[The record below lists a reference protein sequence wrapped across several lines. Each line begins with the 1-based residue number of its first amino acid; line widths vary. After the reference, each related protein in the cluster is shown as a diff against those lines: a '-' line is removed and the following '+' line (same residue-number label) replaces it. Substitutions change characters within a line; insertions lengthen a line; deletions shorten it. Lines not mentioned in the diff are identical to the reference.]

1 MMHTF
6 SKYFEFAYLVIGIIF
21 LIEGIVKLSEN
32 TEKAYMTLGL
42 GVLAIFMFFFKRRF
56 RKRRE

>member
-1 MMHTF
+1 MHTF
-6 SKYFEFAYLVIGIIF
+6 SKYFEFAYLIIGVIFI
-21 LIEGIVKLSEN
+21 IEGITKFSEER
-32 TEKAYMTLGL
+32 EKAYLTLGF

>member
-1 MMHTF
+1 MHTF
-6 SKYFEFAYLVIGIIF
+6 SKYFELAYLIIGIVF
-21 LIEGIVKLSEN
+21 LVEGVLKLSEIP
-32 TEKAYMTLGL
+32 EKAYMTLGF

>member
-1 MMHTF
+1 MHTF
-6 SKYFEFAYLVIGIIF
+6 SKYFELAYLIIGVVFI
-21 LIEGIVKLSEN
+21 IEGVLKLLENSE
-32 TEKAYMTLGL
+32 KGYMSFGF